1 MNFLDRKW
9 IIIIIWGLC
18 FLKKQQNRVLGMYS
32 MSIKVEYFTLIF
44 NKLFLLFTFYFF
56 SKFK

>member
-56 SKFK
+56 L